1 MTDRVRRT
9 SAGLRDAIFDEIDA
23 IRAGESSSARA
34 NAISKLA
41 SGIVK
46 TVLMELEVQKHAH
59 TVGAPASITPLGETL
74 KLGN

>member
-46 TVLMELEVQKHAH
+46 NWRSKNTPTQSEHR
-59 TVGAPASITPLGETL
+59 PA
-74 KLGN
+74 